1 MSSDS
6 IPPLPLAGEG
16 RGEGRPLSGD
26 ARFELACPAPKNET
40 ERVLLAHGSGGLL
53 TSQLIEQLVLPALRN
68 PALEALDDQAV
79 LALSPAAGGARIA
92 FTTDSYVVT
101 PLFFPGGDIGELAV
115 NGTIN
120 DLAVGGA
127 RPLALSLAF
136 ILEEGLPLD
145 DLRRVIESVRAASA
159 RAGVPIVTGDTK
171 VVGRG
176 AGDKIFINT
185 SGIGVVPPGV
195 DLSSQRV
202 RPGDAI
208 LLSGTIGDHGATIM
222 AAREGLQLGGDLR
235 SDTAAL
241 HELAAAVL
249 DACPDAHAMRDPTR
263 GGLAAVLVEIASRRK
278 LGIEVDERAI
288 PIADTVRG
296 ACELYGLDPLL
307 LANEGK
313 LVAFVPAP
321 AADAVLA
328 RMRAHPL
335 GREAVAIGRVTG
347 EGAGRVSLRTPLG
360 SRRILDL
367 PYAEPLPRIC

>member
-1 MSSDS
+1 
-6 IPPLPLAGEG
+6 
-16 RGEGRPLSGD
+16 
-26 ARFELACPAPKNET
+26 
-40 ERVLLAHGSGGLL
+40 VLLAHGSGGLL
-53 TSQLIEQLVLPALRN
+53 TSQLIEQLVVPAFRN

-79 LALSPAAGGARIA
+79 LALSASAVGGGARIA

-120 DLAVGGA
+120 DLAMGGA

-145 DLRRVIESVRAASA
+145 ELRRVIASVRAASA

-185 SGIGVVPPGV
+185 SGIGLVPPGV

-208 LLSGTIGDHGATIM
+208 LLSGTIGDHGATIL
-222 AAREGLQLGGDLR
+222 AAREGLELGGELR

-241 HELAAAVL
+241 HELAAAVI
-249 DACPDAHAMRDPTR
+249 DACPEAHAMRDPTR

-278 LGIEVDERAI
+278 LGMVVDERVI
-288 PIADTVRG
+288 PVSDPVRG

-313 LVAFVPAP
+313 LVAFVPA
-321 AADAVLA
+321 ADADAVLA

-335 GREAVAIGRVTG
+335 GRDAVAIGHVSADG
-347 EGAGRVSLRTPLG
+347 SGRVSVRTALG